1 MCITRLLYFKMNI
14 PTIPTSNSI
23 IPVLGPTVLAA
34 VLSNA
39 RHTLARAA
47 AVMPLLLAGIMGL
60 PQSTSAAHGRFINI
74 STRALVQTGEEVMI
88 GGFIIEDGTRQ
99 VLIQARGPELAND
112 GIANFLA
119 DPVLT
124 VINTTDPQNPLRI
137 TVNDNWEDT
146 QGQWIS
152 DLWGDSPPLTDGSLS
167 SAAVLN
173 LVPGNYTAK
182 VEGKDGTAGVALV
195 EVIGIDTPETHGRFI
210 NISTR
215 ALVETGEE
223 VMIGGFIIEDGPL
236 QVLIQ
241 ARGPELANDGIANFL
256 ADPVLTLTNT
266 TDPQNPIE
274 LLVNDNWE
282 QDDQGELISDLW
294 GGSPNL
300 AADSSSAALV
310 IDLDPG
316 NYTAKVE
323 GKDGTTGVALV
334 EVYGIDDT
342 DREALTALYSAMDG
356 ANWTRSD
363 NWGTDLPVD
372 QWHGVGVDEWGRI
385 TRLDLS
391 ANQLTGPLPPEIGN
405 LVNLET
411 LWLFGNQLTG
421 PIPPEL
427 GNLTNLKTLLL
438 FDNEL
443 SGPLPAEIGALA
455 SLQDLWLYNNQLSG
469 PLPAEIGALAN
480 LQSIDLFNNQLTGPI
495 PSEIGALANLQDLW
509 LSVNQLTGEIPTELG
524 ALANLQSLLLDEN
537 QFSGP
542 IPVELGNLADLEEL
556 WFSDNQLTGP
566 IPVELGGLANLQS
579 LLLDNNQFSGP
590 LPVELGD
597 LTNLQDLWLSQNS
610 FSGSIPLS
618 LVGAPLTTFWYDNT
632 DLCVPADTTLHD
644 WLAAIMRHEGT
655 GLDCGTQT
663 DT

>member
-23 IPVLGPTVLAA
+23 IPVLGLTVLAA
-34 VLSNA
+34 VLSTA

-47 AVMPLLLAGIMGL
+47 AVMPLVLAGLMGL
-60 PQSTSAAHGRFINI
+60 PQPTSAAQGRFINI
-74 STRALVQTGEEVMI
+74 STRALVETGEEVMI
-88 GGFIIEDGTRQ
+88 GGFIIEGGTRQ
-99 VLIQARGPELAND
+99 VLIQARGPELANA

-124 VINTTDPQNPLRI
+124 VINTTDPQNPIQI
-137 TVNDNWEDT
+137 TVNDNWEDS
-146 QGQWIS
+146 QRQWIS
-152 DLWGDSPPLTDGSLS
+152 DLWGGSPPLAADS

-182 VEGKDGTAGVALV
+182 VEGKDGTVGVALV
-195 EVIGIDTPETHGRFI
+195 EVIGIDTPETDGRFI

-241 ARGPELANDGIANFL
+241 ARGPELANDGIANAL

-294 GGSPNL
+294 GGSPPL
-300 AADSSSAALV
+300 AADSSSSALV

-342 DREALTALYSAMDG
+342 DREALTALYSALDG

-391 ANQLTGPLPPEIGN
+391 ANQLSGPIPAAIGD
-405 LVNLET
+405 LANLET
-411 LWLFGNQLTG
+411 LWLFGNQLNG

-427 GNLTNLKTLLL
+427 GNLANLKTLLL

-443 SGPLPAEIGALA
+443 SGPLPVEIGNLA

-469 PLPAEIGALAN
+469 PLPAQIGDLAN
-480 LQSIDLFNNQLTGPI
+480 LQSIDLFNNQLTGEI
-495 PSEIGALANLQDLW
+495 PAEIGNLANLEDLW
-509 LSVNQLTGEIPTELG
+509 LSVNQLSGEIPTAIG
-524 ALANLQSLLLDEN
+524 NLANLQSLLLDEN

-542 IPVELGNLADLEEL
+542 IPSEIGNLAGLEEL
-556 WFSDNQLTGP
+556 WFSDNQLSGP
-566 IPVELGGLANLQS
+566 IPSEIGALANLQS
-579 LLLDNNQFSGP
+579 LLLDNNQLSGP
-590 LPVELGD
+590 LPSEIGA
-597 LTNLQDLWLSQNS
+597 LTNLKDLWLSHNP
-610 FSGSIPLS
+610 FSGPIPLS
-618 LVGAPLTTFWYDNT
+618 LVGAPLTTFWYENT
-632 DLCVPADTTLHD
+632 DLCVPADATLQD
-644 WLAAIMRHEGT
+644 WLASIMHHEGT
-655 GLDCGTQT
+655 GTDCGAP
-663 DT
+663 

>member
-1 MCITRLLYFKMNI
+1 MCITKLLYFKMNI

-23 IPVLGPTVLAA
+23 IPVLGLTGLAA
-34 VLSNA
+34 VLSTA
-39 RHTLARAA
+39 RHALARGA
-47 AVMPLLLAGIMGL
+47 AVMPLVLAGLMGV
-60 PQSTSAAHGRFINI
+60 PQPTSAAHGRFINI
-74 STRALVQTGEEVMI
+74 STRALVETGEEVMI

-99 VLIQARGPELAND
+99 VLIQARGPELANA

-124 VINTTDPQNPLRI
+124 VINTTDPANPIQI
-137 TVNDNWEDT
+137 TVNDNWEDS

-152 DLWGDSPPLTDGSLS
+152 DLWGGIPPLTDGSLS

-182 VEGKDGTAGVALV
+182 VEGKEGTAGVALV
-195 EVIGIDTPETHGRFI
+195 EVIGIDTPETDGRFI

-223 VMIGGFIIEDGPL
+223 VMIGGFIIEDSPL

-241 ARGPELANDGIANFL
+241 ARGPELANAGIANFL

-266 TDPQNPIE
+266 TDSQNPIE
-274 LLVNDNWE
+274 LMVNDNWE

-323 GKDGTTGVALV
+323 GKDGTTGVAIV

-342 DREALTALYSAMDG
+342 DREALTALYSEMDG

-363 NWGTDLPVD
+363 NWGTDLPLD
-372 QWHGVGVDEWGRI
+372 QWHGVSVDDWGRI

-391 ANQLTGPLPPEIGN
+391 ANQLSGPLPAEIGD

-411 LWLFGNQLTG
+411 LWLFDNQLSG
-421 PIPPEL
+421 PIPAEI
-427 GNLTNLKTLLL
+427 GNLANLKTLLL

-443 SGPLPAEIGALA
+443 SGPLPAEIGNLA

-469 PLPAEIGALAN
+469 PLPAEIGNLAN
-480 LQSIDLFNNQLTGPI
+480 LQSLDLFNNQLSGPI
-495 PSEIGALANLQDLW
+495 PAEIGNLANLEDLW
-509 LSVNQLTGEIPTELG
+509 LSVNELSGEIPAEIG
-524 ALANLQSLLLDEN
+524 NLANLQSLLLDEN
-537 QFSGP
+537 QLSGP
-542 IPVELGNLADLEEL
+542 LPAELGNLASLQEL
-556 WFSDNQLTGP
+556 WFSDNQLSGE
-566 IPVELGGLANLQS
+566 IPTEIGDLANLQS
-579 LLLDNNQFSGP
+579 LLLDSNQLSGP
-590 LPVELGD
+590 LPAEIGN
-597 LTNLQDLWLSQNS
+597 LTNLKDLWLSHNP
-610 FSGSIPLS
+610 FSGPIPLS

-632 DLCVPADTTLHD
+632 DLCVPADATLRE
-644 WLAAIMRHEGT
+644 WLAAIMHHEGT
-655 GLDCGTQT
+655 DTDCGTQT